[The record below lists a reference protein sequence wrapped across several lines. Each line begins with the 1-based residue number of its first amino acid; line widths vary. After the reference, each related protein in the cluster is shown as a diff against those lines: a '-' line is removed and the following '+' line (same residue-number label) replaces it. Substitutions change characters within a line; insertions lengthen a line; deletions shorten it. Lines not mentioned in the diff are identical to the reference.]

1 MAKKKKN
8 VTSNGDSSVG
18 SESSAQATP
27 QSLQKEKP
35 PTTSKSKKTVAGGS
49 GEGVPLII
57 CRNKH
62 WRYISSFHGPWLH
75 LPLEALESLA
85 HSNYNSPRP
94 RPIDP
99 GVFFDLV
106 KIRRLVGEATPL
118 TVNAANGFG
127 PGSKV
132 RLSHERK
139 HRMRD
144 QATRRL
150 SQAYRIDEIATSVAI
165 MQGTTSLE
173 NVAELVLDKKPDD
186 VDASYVHFFHEKIPS
201 RHVVEST
208 PFEPLNNIVG
218 ARPME
223 PEYLRTRAI
232 LRVFG
237 EDFDGAVADLT
248 SAIQLLRYHR
258 PAHNSRDEV
267 VPAPT
272 PGRRLPEVKLGE
284 DEQPT
289 SLEMQLMFQRGAAY
303 LSRACQCVYAALP
316 PSDKQDSDARIS
328 EWRADARGPHAA
340 ATNGDPTAPS
350 PSNEEEA
357 EAQQIAAR
365 KLLKTIA
372 KRALRD
378 YMAFLDHIE
387 YSPDFP
393 LEDSEDYSRRNGGS
407 SNSSRLSHP
416 NGRSPATSQ
425 PQHRTY
431 RLSQLFEPT
440 PPSDLPPYP
449 PLQPLQK
456 DTNDTPPQKSSTSSP
471 NQTTTIITP
480 ENVTATIKPP
490 SPSRTEYI
498 TYHPLLSDALHALL
512 LCHSLLQT
520 STKELLRHAH
530 MVGRLARLADGYPI
544 FQASRS
550 PARADWIE
558 VLRRVNGPEWLGLH
572 TSWESLC
579 RPTPLSSNPVS
590 NSAAAPRQLDAT
602 SSTNT
607 TTGMN
612 PATIT
617 APSNSVATVAAS
629 SAAAAAADAYDE
641 DSREYPIW
649 TERAAAVVRWVKE
662 APGLPPLPTAGG
674 AKKKK
679 KVSGRARVTVPTGSS
694 ASQPPPTE
702 GSSSTMVETKQ
713 VELRSGPPP

>member
-8 VTSNGDSSVG
+8 VNGNGDSSVG

-27 QSLQKEKP
+27 QSLQKEKL
-35 PTTSKSKKTVAGGS
+35 PTTSRSKKTVAGGSS

-258 PAHNSRDEV
+258 PTHNSRDEV

-272 PGRRLPEVKLGE
+272 PGRRIPEVKLGE

-316 PSDKQDSDARIS
+316 PSDKQDSEARIS

-350 PSNEEEA
+350 PSTEEEA

-393 LEDSEDYSRRNGGS
+393 LEDSEDYSRRNAGS
-407 SNSSRLSHP
+407 SSSSRPSHP
-416 NGRSPATSQ
+416 NGRSSATSQ

-449 PLQPLQK
+449 PSQPFQK
-456 DTNDTPPQKSSTSSP
+456 NSNETTQKSSTSSP
-471 NQTTTIITP
+471 KQTTTITTT
-480 ENVTATIKPP
+480 ENVANTITLP
-490 SPSRTEYI
+490 SLSRTEYI

-579 RPTPLSSNPVS
+579 RPAPLSSNPV
-590 NSAAAPRQLDAT
+590 NSPAAVPRPQLDAT
-602 SSTNT
+602 SSTL
-607 TTGMN
+607 
-612 PATIT
+612 ATLT

-629 SAAAAAADAYDE
+629 AAAAAAADAYDE

-662 APGLPPLPTAGG
+662 APGLPPLPAAGG

-679 KVSGRARVTVPTGSS
+679 KVSGRARIAAPPGSS
-694 ASQPPPTE
+694 ASQPPAAE
-702 GSSSTMVETKQ
+702 GSLSVVETKQ
-713 VELRSGPPP
+713 LELRPGPPP